1 MLPAF
6 FFWVTV
12 IFGQPNNM
20 RESVDS
26 SLHRRDDSQVEKRG
40 FAFGSPSKYISTY
53 VSLDT
58 DVFLIPPYMFTNEG
72 ENVTRPAMDMP
83 KGDDTYVNVTVNGSQ
98 FGEDPAWL
106 NGFQLENF
114 SVDPR
119 AFNPYF
125 ILAGLCLLGNESVIS
140 TNLKVSVLDSL
151 FDSGYIDTR
160 SFSYSVYNAT
170 DILFGQVDHGKYE
183 QPLVKFKHHSE
194 ASQDRLGLIHP
205 TLLMD
210 GISGTNFL
218 VYNPIPVQMTGYMWQ
233 LPYQYTEPL
242 YDHFRKNYDM
252 DYDGFLPCL
261 AKNLSEYISFYFSG
275 EEFRVPV
282 PYLIG
287 QRNSS
292 NASTTCY
299 LIIDDTYSEAYQVG
313 WSLFYD
319 KYVVVDY
326 DNEEIAFA
334 RNVSESKPETI
345 QNISTGIPLSRAAK
359 YFYYS
364 SLKEKTVTRSGRT
377 YVSTSLHPTYSMY
390 TGDHFDISSTRSSQS
405 RRTAYSTR
413 STSGSTDSTDST
425 TDSTDSTTDSTD
437 STTDSI
443 TDSVTSDSAGSV
455 TFAPTGSAESTSS
468 STSSSS
474 SAGGNY
480 QKAAGLSF
488 LALLLSV
495 LPIL

>member
-40 FAFGSPSKYISTY
+40 FAFGSPAKYIPTY
-53 VSLDT
+53 GSLDT
-58 DVFLIPPYMFTNEG
+58 DVFEIPPYMFTNEG
-72 ENVTRPAMDMP
+72 ENVTRPAMEMP
-83 KGDDTYVNVTVNGSQ
+83 KGNDTYVNVTVNGSQ

-119 AFNPYF
+119 ATNPYY
-125 ILAGLCLLGNESVIS
+125 ILAGLCLLGNESIIS

-160 SFSYSVYNAT
+160 SFSYSVHNAT

-183 QPLVKFKHHSE
+183 QPLVKFKHYSE
-194 ASQDRLGLIHP
+194 ASQDSGGLIHP

-218 VYNPIPVQMTGYMWQ
+218 VYNPIPVQMTDQLWQ

-345 QNISTGIPLSRAAK
+345 QNISTGIPLASPAK
-359 YFYYS
+359 YFRYS
-364 SLKEKTVTRSGRT
+364 SLKEKTVTRSGRA
-377 YVSTSLHPTYSMY
+377 YVTTSLHPTYSMY

-405 RRTAYSTR
+405 RRTAYSTK
-413 STSGSTDSTDST
+413 STSDSTDSTDST
-425 TDSTDSTTDSTD
+425 DSIDL
-437 STTDSI
+437 TTDSI
-443 TDSVTSDSAGSV
+443 TDSVTSDSTGSV

-488 LALLLSV
+488 LALLLSA

>member
-1 MLPAF
+1 
-6 FFWVTV
+6 
-12 IFGQPNNM
+12 M

-40 FAFGSPSKYISTY
+40 FALGSPSKYIPTY
-53 VSLDT
+53 GSLDT
-58 DVFLIPPYMFTNEG
+58 DVFEIPPYMFTNEG

-83 KGDDTYVNVTVNGSQ
+83 KDNDAYVNVTVNGSQ

-119 AFNPYF
+119 AFNPYY

-160 SFSYSVYNAT
+160 SFSYSVHNAT

-183 QPLVKFKHHSE
+183 QPLVKFKHYSE
-194 ASQDRLGLIHP
+194 ASQDSGGLIHP

-218 VYNPIPVQMTGYMWQ
+218 VYNPIPVQMTDQLWQ

-242 YDHFRKNYDM
+242 NDHFRKNYDM
-252 DYDGFLPCL
+252 DYDRNLPCL
-261 AKNLSEYISFYFSG
+261 AKNLTEYISFYFSG

-282 PYLIG
+282 TYLIAE
-287 QRNSS
+287 RNSS

-299 LIIDDTYSEAYQVG
+299 LIIFASYLEEYRVG

-345 QNISTGIPLSRAAK
+345 QNISTGIPLASPAK
-359 YFYYS
+359 YFRYS
-364 SLKEKTVTRSGRT
+364 SLKKKTVTRSGRA

-405 RRTAYSTR
+405 RRTAYSTK
-413 STSGSTDSTDST
+413 SISDSTDSTDST
-425 TDSTDSTTDSTD
+425 TDSTDA
-437 STTDSI
+437 TTDSI

-488 LALLLSV
+488 LALLLSA